1 MSKIDL
7 LVNARIAAASC
18 SLDRRVSDAQY
29 SLYIVRCA
37 DGHLYTG
44 IAVDVARRLR
54 EHEAGSRGAKYLRG
68 RGPLTLAFQI
78 EVGDRSA
85 ASKIE
90 YRVKNLPKSD
100 KEQLIA
106 GRKSLVDLGAE
117 LNVAQASGASGG

>member
-1 MSKIDL
+1 
-7 LVNARIAAASC
+7 
-18 SLDRRVSDAQY
+18 
-29 SLYIVRCA
+29 VRCA
-37 DGHLYTG
+37 DGKLYTG
-44 IAVDVARRLR
+44 IAVDVARRLK

-68 RGPLTLAFQI
+68 RGPLTLAFQT

-106 GRKSLVDLGAE
+106 GRKSLVDLGAD